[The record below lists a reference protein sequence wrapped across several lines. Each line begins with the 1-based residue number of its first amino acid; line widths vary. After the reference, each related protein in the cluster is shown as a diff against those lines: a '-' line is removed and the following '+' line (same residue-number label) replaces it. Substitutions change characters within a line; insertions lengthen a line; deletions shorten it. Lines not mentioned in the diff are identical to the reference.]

1 MGHGATPHRPHKK
14 LMLILDPEVAPVVS
28 PKTGPESGRKR
39 PLWQNPHYPPLS
51 LMKIRL

>member
-39 PLWQNPHYPPLS
+39 PLWQKSPLFPPNT
-51 LMKIRL
+51 IVT